1 MPYKVVKKPG
11 TETRFKVVN
20 TKTGYVHA
28 KGTTKKKAQA
38 QLRLLERIEKKPAKK

>member
-1 MPYKVVKKPG
+1 MPYKITKKPG

-28 KGTTKKKAQA
+28 KGTTLKKAQA
-38 QLRLLERIEKKPAKK
+38 QVRLLKQIEGKTRV